1 MTPPAGARRSRD
13 GRFCSQ
19 DTPRSFW
26 GPRVPCGG
34 GRCPKH
40 PSQGTGK
47 SRRQHPLGG
56 GRWSPA
62 RSRRASVPASPGPAP
77 SWRGATGCPG
87 ALGPAAPARRPGQP
101 CPPPSDSSRSLTGR
115 TSRSLTHL
123 RVRRTWLQILLV
135 LGFIQVILG
144 VLIVTF
150 SLVAATIT
158 PSAKI
163 RHSCPSWA
171 GFSLALSG
179 LVGIVSW
186 KRPLTLVITFF
197 TLLSVLGVMLSLA
210 GSILSCQNAQLVKS
224 LEACERERDSCVCC
238 QAHSEPLPV
247 SCSQQSEML
256 TMFPNP
262 DCWSIRVALKDLLFS
277 VCGLTIFSTII
288 CTLSAV
294 VCCIQILSLDIVH
307 VLVPQRSSSV
317 TLECTSPPN
326 TFLQSMMDFEE
337 FVPPVPPPPY
347 YPPEYTCSSE
357 TDAQSITYNGSMDSP
372 VPLYPTD
379 FPPSY
384 ETVMGLRGD
393 SQATLFD
400 SQLTDGSHAC
410 TCDRVP
416 SIVLSGEVSMDS
428 GSLIMSEIMDI
439 PGDSSPSE
447 DSCLLELQGSM
458 RSVDYVL
465 FRSIQRSRA
474 DYCLSV
480 DCVQC
485 SHHARSP
492 TLGLQ
497 GPFEEV
503 PQPRVRGERSY
514 SCSTAEPSH
523 NGILVG
529 GAVTHSCNRLEG
541 LARCIGPC
549 FPEVRLK
556 EKGSLQGRGGG
567 CPTGPGAGRLCHPRR
582 NSETSCPSSP
592 APGLSQRLLMRSHSD
607 PGVLT
612 AGDAADFREVLYTKA
627 LDDTMSN
634 SSADTGLCS
643 EACLL
648 RRSHCDSPLLLRA
661 GSAGKS
667 KLLPSKKVTQQL
679 SKTTTRSLGDLKVC
693 RGTRGLVARFLQRP
707 KRSPAAGVEV
717 PGHSSQGHKQVPWSA
732 WPGAER
738 SHEGIH
744 LQSCGDLSSTSSLRR
759 LLSARRLER
768 SRPRSLSGTCKESVL

>member
-1 MTPPAGARRSRD
+1 M
-13 GRFCSQ
+13 
-19 DTPRSFW
+19 
-26 GPRVPCGG
+26 
-34 GRCPKH
+34 
-40 PSQGTGK
+40 PS
-47 SRRQHPLGG
+47 
-56 GRWSPA
+56 
-62 RSRRASVPASPGPAP
+62 
-77 SWRGATGCPG
+77 
-87 ALGPAAPARRPGQP
+87 
-101 CPPPSDSSRSLTGR
+101 PSDSSHSLTGR

-123 RVRRTWLQILLV
+123 RVQRTWLQILLV

-179 LVGIVSW
+179 LIGIVSW
-186 KRPLTLVITFF
+186 KRPFTLVITFF

-224 LEACERERDSCVCC
+224 LESCEREKDSCICC
-238 QAHSEPLPV
+238 QTYLEHAPT

-262 DCWSIRVALKDLLFS
+262 DCRSIRVALKDLLFS
-277 VCGLTIFSTII
+277 VCGLTVFSTII

-294 VCCIQILSLDIVH
+294 VCCIQIFSLDIVH
-307 VLVPQRSSSV
+307 VLVPQRSNSV
-317 TLECTSPPN
+317 TLECTSPPD
-326 TFLQSMMDFEE
+326 TFLQSMLDFEE

-428 GSLIMSEIMDI
+428 GSLIMSEIVDI

-497 GPFEEV
+497 GPFEET
-503 PQPRVRGERSY
+503 PQPRARGERSY
-514 SCSTAEPSH
+514 SCSTAEPGH

-556 EKGSLQGRGGG
+556 DKSSLQGQRGSRSA
-567 CPTGPGAGRLCHPRR
+567 GPGSGRLFHPRR

-592 APGLSQRLLMRSHSD
+592 APGLSQRPLVRSHSD
-607 PGVLT
+607 PGVLMV
-612 AGDAADFREVLYTKA
+612 G
-627 LDDTMSN
+627 
-634 SSADTGLCS
+634 DTGLCS

-648 RRSHCDSPLLLRA
+648 HRSHCDSPLLLRA
-661 GSAGKS
+661 GSVGKN
-667 KLLPSKKVTQQL
+667 KLPVSKKVTQQL

-707 KRSPAAGVEV
+707 KRNPTAAVEV
-717 PGHSSQGHKQVPWSA
+717 PGHSPQGHKQVPWSA
-732 WPGAER
+732 WPGAEQR
-738 SHEGIH
+738 QEGIH
-744 LQSCGDLSSTSSLRR
+744 LRSCGDLSSTSSLRR

-768 SRPRSLSGTCKESVL
+768 GRPRSLSGTCKESVL

>member
-1 MTPPAGARRSRD
+1 M
-13 GRFCSQ
+13 
-19 DTPRSFW
+19 
-26 GPRVPCGG
+26 
-34 GRCPKH
+34 
-40 PSQGTGK
+40 PSPT
-47 SRRQHPLGG
+47 
-56 GRWSPA
+56 
-62 RSRRASVPASPGPAP
+62 
-77 SWRGATGCPG
+77 
-87 ALGPAAPARRPGQP
+87 
-101 CPPPSDSSRSLTGR
+101 DSHRSLTGR
-115 TSRSLTHL
+115 SSRSLTHL
-123 RVRRTWLQILLV
+123 RLQRTWLQVLLV
-135 LGFIQVILG
+135 LGLVQAILG

-158 PSAKI
+158 PSTKI

-179 LVGIVSW
+179 LVGIISW
-186 KRPLTLVITFF
+186 KRPLTLVIAFF
-197 TLLSVLGVMLSLA
+197 TLLSVLSVMLSLA
-210 GSILSCQNAQLVKS
+210 GSILSCQNAQTRGIQGLPGKRPHTRPCS
-224 LEACERERDSCVCC
+224 AGSA
-238 QAHSEPLPV
+238 AHPTAP
-247 SCSQQSEML
+247 Q
-256 TMFPNP
+256 
-262 DCWSIRVALKDLLFS
+262 DLLFS

-294 VCCIQILSLDIVH
+294 VCCIQIFSLDIVH

-317 TLECTSPPN
+317 TLECTSPPD

-400 SQLTDGSHAC
+400 SQLTEGSHAC

-416 SIVLSGEVSMDS
+416 SIVLISMDS

-480 DCVQC
+480 DC
-485 SHHARSP
+485 
-492 TLGLQ
+492 
-497 GPFEEV
+497 GPFEER

-514 SCSTAEPSH
+514 SCSTAEPGH
-523 NGILVG
+523 DGILVG
-529 GAVTHSCNRLEG
+529 GAVTHSCNRLAG
-541 LARCIGPC
+541 LARCAGPC

-556 EKGSLQGRGGG
+556 DKGSSLQAR
-567 CPTGPGAGRLCHPRR
+567 GAGRTSDTGAGRPRR

-592 APGLSQRLLMRSHSD
+592 APGLAPRPLLRSHSD
-607 PGVLT
+607 PGVPM
-612 AGDAADFREVLYTKA
+612 AGHAELYTKA
-627 LDDTMSN
+627 LEDTVSD

-648 RRSHCDSPLLLRA
+648 HRSHCDSPPLFRA
-661 GSAGKS
+661 ASVGKN
-667 KLLPSKKVTQQL
+667 KLPPCKKVSQQL
-679 SKTTTRSLGDLKVC
+679 SKTTTRSLGDLKGY

-707 KRSPAAGVEV
+707 KRSLAAGMDVS
-717 PGHSSQGHKQVPWSA
+717 GHSFHGHKQVPWSA

-738 SHEGIH
+738 PHEGIH

-759 LLSARRLER
+759 LLSTRRLER
-768 SRPRSLSGTCKESVL
+768 SRPRSLSGACKESAL

>member
-1 MTPPAGARRSRD
+1 M
-13 GRFCSQ
+13 
-19 DTPRSFW
+19 
-26 GPRVPCGG
+26 
-34 GRCPKH
+34 
-40 PSQGTGK
+40 PS
-47 SRRQHPLGG
+47 
-56 GRWSPA
+56 
-62 RSRRASVPASPGPAP
+62 P
-77 SWRGATGCPG
+77 SN
-87 ALGPAAPARRPGQP
+87 
-101 CPPPSDSSRSLTGR
+101 SSRSLTGR

-123 RVRRTWLQILLV
+123 HVQRTWLQILLV

-150 SLVAATIT
+150 SLVAATMT
-158 PSAKI
+158 PSTKI

-171 GFSLALSG
+171 GFSLALCG

-238 QAHSEPLPV
+238 QARSEPPPT
-247 SCSQQSEML
+247 SCSRQSEML

-262 DCWSIRVALKDLLFS
+262 NCRSIRVALKDLLFS
-277 VCGLTIFSTII
+277 VCGLTVFSTII

-294 VCCIQILSLDIVH
+294 VCCIQIFSLDIVH

-326 TFLQSMMDFEE
+326 TLLQSMMDFEE

-400 SQLTDGSHAC
+400 SQLMDGSHAC

-458 RSVDYVL
+458 RSVDYIL

-497 GPFEEV
+497 GPFEEM

-523 NGILVG
+523 DGILVG

-541 LARCIGPC
+541 LARCAGPC

-556 EKGSLQGRGGG
+556 EKGSLQRRGGG
-567 CPTGPGAGRLCHPRR
+567 RSAGPDTGRLCHLRR

-592 APGLSQRLLMRSHSD
+592 GLSQRLLLRSHSD
-607 PGVLT
+607 PGILT
-612 AGDAADFREVLYTKA
+612 ASHADFREVLYTKA
-627 LDDTMSN
+627 LEDTVSN

-648 RRSHCDSPLLLRA
+648 RHSHCDSPPLLRA
-661 GSAGKS
+661 GSTGKS

-707 KRSPAAGVEV
+707 KRSPAAGIEV

-732 WPGAER
+732 WPGAEQP
-738 SHEGIH
+738 HEGIH

-768 SRPRSLSGTCKESVL
+768 SHPWSLSGTCKESVL

>member
-1 MTPPAGARRSRD
+1 M
-13 GRFCSQ
+13 
-19 DTPRSFW
+19 
-26 GPRVPCGG
+26 
-34 GRCPKH
+34 
-40 PSQGTGK
+40 PS
-47 SRRQHPLGG
+47 
-56 GRWSPA
+56 
-62 RSRRASVPASPGPAP
+62 P
-77 SWRGATGCPG
+77 SE
-87 ALGPAAPARRPGQP
+87 
-101 CPPPSDSSRSLTGR
+101 SSRSLTGG

-123 RVRRTWLQILLV
+123 RVQRTWLQILLV

-158 PSAKI
+158 PSTRI

-179 LVGIVSW
+179 LVGIIYW

-197 TLLSVLGVMLSLA
+197 TLLSVLGIMLSLA

-224 LEACERERDSCVCC
+224 LQACERERDSCVCC
-238 QAHSEPLPV
+238 QARSEPPPA
-247 SCSQQSEML
+247 SCTRQGEML

-262 DCWSIRVALKDLLFS
+262 DCHSIRVALKDLLFS
-277 VCGLTIFSTII
+277 VCGLTVFSTII

-294 VCCIQILSLDIVH
+294 VCCIQIFSLDIVH

-317 TLECTSPPN
+317 TLECTSPPD

-400 SQLTDGSHAC
+400 LPLTDGSHAC
-410 TCDRVP
+410 ACDRVP

-485 SHHARSP
+485 SHHPRSP
-492 TLGLQ
+492 MLGLQ

-514 SCSTAEPSH
+514 SCSTAADPGH
-523 NGILVG
+523 DGVLVG

-541 LARCIGPC
+541 LSRCAGPC

-556 EKGSLQGRGGG
+556 DKGALRGRGRPSGL
-567 CPTGPGAGRLCHPRR
+567 GAGRLGQLRR

-592 APGLSQRLLMRSHSD
+592 GPAPGQRPLVRAHSD
-607 PGVLT
+607 PGVPA
-612 AGDAADFREVLYTKA
+612 AGRADFREVLYTKA
-627 LDDTMSN
+627 LEDTMSS
-634 SSADTGLCS
+634 SSADTGPVGSSIPGCDGDVPAGLCS
-643 EACLL
+643 EACLC
-648 RRSHCDSPLLLRA
+648 RRSHCDSPPLLRV

-667 KLLPSKKVTQQL
+667 KALPSKKVTEQL
-679 SKTTTRSLGDLKVC
+679 SKSTTRSLGDLKVC

-707 KRSPAAGVEV
+707 KRSVEV

-738 SHEGIH
+738 PHDGIH
-744 LQSCGDLSSTSSLRR
+744 LRSCGDLSSTSSLRR

-768 SRPRSLSGTCKESVL
+768 GRPRSLSGTCKDSESVL

>member
-1 MTPPAGARRSRD
+1 M
-13 GRFCSQ
+13 
-19 DTPRSFW
+19 
-26 GPRVPCGG
+26 
-34 GRCPKH
+34 
-40 PSQGTGK
+40 PS
-47 SRRQHPLGG
+47 
-56 GRWSPA
+56 
-62 RSRRASVPASPGPAP
+62 
-77 SWRGATGCPG
+77 
-87 ALGPAAPARRPGQP
+87 
-101 CPPPSDSSRSLTGR
+101 PSDSNRSLTGR
-115 TSRSLTHL
+115 SSRSLTHL
-123 RVRRTWLQILLV
+123 RLQRAWLQVLLV
-135 LGFIQVILG
+135 LGLVQAVLG

-158 PSAKI
+158 PSTKI

-186 KRPLTLVITFF
+186 KRPLTLVIAFF

-224 LEACERERDSCVCC
+224 LEACERERDTCVCC
-238 QAHSEPLPV
+238 QARSEPPPA
-247 SCSQQSEML
+247 SCSQQSEQL
-256 TMFPNP
+256 TMFPNAN
-262 DCWSIRVALKDLLFS
+262 CRSIRVALKDLLFS

-288 CTLSAV
+288 CMLSAV
-294 VCCIQILSLDIVH
+294 VCCIQIFSLDIVH

-317 TLECTSPPN
+317 TLECTSPPD

-400 SQLTDGSHAC
+400 SQLTEGSHAC

-492 TLGLQ
+492 TLALQ
-497 GPFEEV
+497 GPFEEM

-514 SCSTAEPSH
+514 SCSTAEP
-523 NGILVG
+523 GPDGGGVLVG
-529 GAVTHSCNRLEG
+529 GAVTHSCNRLVG
-541 LARCIGPC
+541 PVRCAGPC

-556 EKGSLQGRGGG
+556 DKGSSLQGRGGDRH
-567 CPTGPGAGRLCHPRR
+567 TDTATAGRPRR

-592 APGLSQRLLMRSHSD
+592 APGMAPRPLLRSHSD
-607 PGVLT
+607 PGVPM
-612 AGDAADFREVLYTKA
+612 AGRAADFREVLYTKA
-627 LDDTMSN
+627 LEDTVSD

-648 RRSHCDSPLLLRA
+648 HRSHCDSPPLLRA
-661 GSAGKS
+661 GSVGKN
-667 KLLPSKKVTQQL
+667 KLPPSKKVPQQL
-679 SKTTTRSLGDLKVC
+679 SKTATRSLGDLKGY

-707 KRSPAAGVEV
+707 KRSVEV
-717 PGHSSQGHKQVPWSA
+717 SGHSFHGHKQVPWSA

-738 SHEGIH
+738 PHEGIH

-759 LLSARRLER
+759 LLSSRRLER
-768 SRPRSLSGTCKESVL
+768 GRPRSLSGACKESAL

>member
-1 MTPPAGARRSRD
+1 M
-13 GRFCSQ
+13 
-19 DTPRSFW
+19 
-26 GPRVPCGG
+26 
-34 GRCPKH
+34 
-40 PSQGTGK
+40 PSPT
-47 SRRQHPLGG
+47 
-56 GRWSPA
+56 
-62 RSRRASVPASPGPAP
+62 
-77 SWRGATGCPG
+77 
-87 ALGPAAPARRPGQP
+87 
-101 CPPPSDSSRSLTGR
+101 DSSRSLTGR
-115 TSRSLTHL
+115 SSRSLTHL
-123 RVRRTWLQILLV
+123 RLQRTWLQVLLV
-135 LGFIQVILG
+135 LGLVQAILG

-158 PSAKI
+158 PSTKI
-163 RHSCPSWA
+163 RQSCPSWA

-179 LVGIVSW
+179 LVGIISW
-186 KRPLTLVITFF
+186 KRPLTLVIAFF

-210 GSILSCQNAQLVKS
+210 GSILSCQNAQLVKT
-224 LEACERERDSCVCC
+224 LEACERERDTCVCC
-238 QAHSEPLPV
+238 QARSEPPPA
-247 SCSQQSEML
+247 SCSQQSETL
-256 TMFPNP
+256 TMFPNAN
-262 DCWSIRVALKDLLFS
+262 CWSNRVALKDLLFS
-277 VCGLTIFSTII
+277 VCGLTVFSTVI
-288 CTLSAV
+288 CMLSAV
-294 VCCIQILSLDIVH
+294 VCCIQIFSLDIVH

-317 TLECTSPPN
+317 TLECTSPPD

-400 SQLTDGSHAC
+400 SQLTEGSHAC

-480 DCVQC
+480 DCVRC

-492 TLGLQ
+492 TLALQ
-497 GPFEEV
+497 GPFEEM

-514 SCSTAEPSH
+514 SCSTAEPGPD
-523 NGILVG
+523 GILAG
-529 GAVTHSCNRLEG
+529 GAVTHSCNRLVG
-541 LARCIGPC
+541 PARCAGPC

-556 EKGSLQGRGGG
+556 DKGSSLQGRGGG
-567 CPTGPGAGRLCHPRR
+567 RPTDPAAGRPGAPRR

-592 APGLSQRLLMRSHSD
+592 APGLAPRPLLRSHSD
-607 PGVLT
+607 PGVPM
-612 AGDAADFREVLYTKA
+612 AGRADFREVLYTKA
-627 LDDTMSN
+627 LEDTVSD

-648 RRSHCDSPLLLRA
+648 HRSHCDSPPLLRA
-661 GSAGKS
+661 ASVGKN
-667 KLLPSKKVTQQL
+667 KLPPSKKVPQQL
-679 SKTTTRSLGDLKVC
+679 SKTTTRSLGDLKGY

-707 KRSPAAGVEV
+707 KRSLAAGVEV
-717 PGHSSQGHKQVPWSA
+717 SGHSFHGHKQVPWSA

-738 SHEGIH
+738 PHEGIH

-768 SRPRSLSGTCKESVL
+768 SRPRSLSGACKESAL

>member
-1 MTPPAGARRSRD
+1 M
-13 GRFCSQ
+13 
-19 DTPRSFW
+19 
-26 GPRVPCGG
+26 
-34 GRCPKH
+34 
-40 PSQGTGK
+40 PSPTN
-47 SRRQHPLGG
+47 
-56 GRWSPA
+56 
-62 RSRRASVPASPGPAP
+62 
-77 SWRGATGCPG
+77 
-87 ALGPAAPARRPGQP
+87 
-101 CPPPSDSSRSLTGR
+101 SSRSLTGR
-115 TSRSLTHL
+115 SSRSLTHL
-123 RVRRTWLQILLV
+123 RLQRTWLQVLLV
-135 LGFIQVILG
+135 LGLIQAILG

-158 PSAKI
+158 PSTKI

-186 KRPLTLVITFF
+186 KRPFTLVVGVGGGRHPLRMWGSPGWGGRAAPRAPAAVCVGSLLRSPAWPAAPLLPLQIAFF

-238 QAHSEPLPV
+238 QARSEPPPA

-262 DCWSIRVALKDLLFS
+262 NCRSIRVALKDLLFS
-277 VCGLTIFSTII
+277 VCGLTVFSTVI

-294 VCCIQILSLDIVH
+294 VCCIRIFSLDIVH

-317 TLECTSPPN
+317 TLECTSPPD

-393 SQATLFD
+393 SQATLYD
-400 SQLTDGSHAC
+400 SQLTEGSHAC

-497 GPFEEV
+497 GPFEET
-503 PQPRVRGERSY
+503 PQPRARGERSY
-514 SCSTAEPSH
+514 SCSTAEPGH
-523 NGILVG
+523 DGVLVG
-529 GAVTHSCNRLEG
+529 GAVTHSCNRLAG
-541 LARCIGPC
+541 LARCAGPC

-556 EKGSLQGRGGG
+556 DKGSLQGRGGG
-567 CPTGPGAGRLCHPRR
+567 RPTDPGAGRPGHPRR

-592 APGLSQRLLMRSHSD
+592 APGLAPCPLLRSHSD
-607 PGVLT
+607 PGVPL
-612 AGDAADFREVLYTKA
+612 AGHADFREVLYTKA
-627 LDDTMSN
+627 LEDTVSD

-648 RRSHCDSPLLLRA
+648 RRSHCDSPPLLRA
-661 GSAGKS
+661 GSVGKT
-667 KLLPSKKVTQQL
+667 KLPPCKKVTEQL
-679 SKTTTRSLGDLKVC
+679 SKTTTRSLGDLKGC

-707 KRSPAAGVEV
+707 KRSLAAGVEV
-717 PGHSSQGHKQVPWSA
+717 SGYSFQGHKQVPWSA

-738 SHEGIH
+738 PHEGIH

-768 SRPRSLSGTCKESVL
+768 SRPRSLSGACKESAL

>member
-1 MTPPAGARRSRD
+1 M
-13 GRFCSQ
+13 
-19 DTPRSFW
+19 
-26 GPRVPCGG
+26 
-34 GRCPKH
+34 
-40 PSQGTGK
+40 PS
-47 SRRQHPLGG
+47 
-56 GRWSPA
+56 
-62 RSRRASVPASPGPAP
+62 
-77 SWRGATGCPG
+77 
-87 ALGPAAPARRPGQP
+87 
-101 CPPPSDSSRSLTGR
+101 PSDSSRSLTAR
-115 TSRSLTHL
+115 PARSLTQL
-123 RVRRTWLQILLV
+123 RVQKTWLQILLV

-158 PSAKI
+158 PSTKI

-238 QAHSEPLPV
+238 QVRSEPSPS
-247 SCSQQSEML
+247 SCSHQGEML

-262 DCWSIRVALKDLLFS
+262 NCQSIQVALKDLLFS

-294 VCCIQILSLDIVH
+294 VCCIQIFSLDIVH

-317 TLECTSPPN
+317 TLECTSPPD
-326 TFLQSMMDFEE
+326 TFLQSMMDYEE

-428 GSLIMSEIMDI
+428 GSLMMSEIMDI

-458 RSVDYVL
+458 RSVDFVL

-480 DCVQC
+480 DCVRC
-485 SHHARSP
+485 SHHAHSP

-497 GPFEEV
+497 GPFEETP

-514 SCSTAEPSH
+514 SCSTAEPAH
-523 NGILVG
+523 DGVLVG

-541 LARCIGPC
+541 LSRCVGPC

-567 CPTGPGAGRLCHPRR
+567 PSGGPGTGRLGQGRR

-592 APGLSQRLLMRSHSD
+592 APGLSQRPLVRSHSD
-607 PGVLT
+607 PGVLS
-612 AGDAADFREVLYTKA
+612 AAHADFREVLYTKA
-627 LDDTMSN
+627 LEDAASD

-648 RRSHCDSPLLLRA
+648 HRSHCDSPLLLRA
-661 GSAGKS
+661 SSVGKS
-667 KLLPSKKVTQQL
+667 KPLPSKKVTQQL

-707 KRSPAAGVEV
+707 KRSPAAGVVEV
-717 PGHSSQGHKQVPWSA
+717 PGHSSQGHKQVPWSP
-732 WPGAER
+732 WLGAER
-738 SHEGIH
+738 PHEGIH

-759 LLSARRLER
+759 LLSSRRLER
-768 SRPRSLSGTCKESVL
+768 SRPRSLSGACKESAL

>member
-1 MTPPAGARRSRD
+1 M
-13 GRFCSQ
+13 
-19 DTPRSFW
+19 
-26 GPRVPCGG
+26 
-34 GRCPKH
+34 
-40 PSQGTGK
+40 PS
-47 SRRQHPLGG
+47 
-56 GRWSPA
+56 
-62 RSRRASVPASPGPAP
+62 P
-77 SWRGATGCPG
+77 SE
-87 ALGPAAPARRPGQP
+87 
-101 CPPPSDSSRSLTGR
+101 SSRSLTGR
-115 TSRSLTHL
+115 ASRSLTHL
-123 RVRRTWLQILLV
+123 RVQRTWLQILLV

-158 PSAKI
+158 PSTKI

-186 KRPLTLVITFF
+186 KRPLTLVVTFF
-197 TLLSVLGVMLSLA
+197 TLLSVLGIMLSLA
-210 GSILSCQNAQLVKS
+210 GSILSCQNAQLVTS
-224 LEACERERDSCVCC
+224 LGACERERDLCVCC
-238 QAHSEPLPV
+238 QTRAEPPPA
-247 SCSQQSEML
+247 SCSRHSEML
-256 TMFPNP
+256 TMYPNP
-262 DCWSIRVALKDLLFS
+262 DCRSIRVALKDLLFS
-277 VCGLTIFSTII
+277 VCGLTVFSTIV

-294 VCCIQILSLDIVH
+294 VCCIQIFSLDIVH

-317 TLECTSPPN
+317 TLECTSPPD

-372 VPLYPTD
+372 MPLYPTD

-410 TCDRVP
+410 ACDRVP

-497 GPFEEV
+497 GPFEER

-514 SCSTAEPSH
+514 SCSTEEPTH
-523 NGILVG
+523 DGILVG

-541 LARCIGPC
+541 LARCAGPC

-556 EKGSLQGRGGG
+556 DKGSCQGRGGRSA
-567 CPTGPGAGRLCHPRR
+567 GPGAGRLGHPRR

-592 APGLSQRLLMRSHSD
+592 GLSQRPLLRSHSD
-607 PGVLT
+607 PGVLM
-612 AGDAADFREVLYTKA
+612 GDRADFREVLYTKA
-627 LDDTMSN
+627 LEDTVSN

-643 EACLL
+643 AACLL
-648 RRSHCDSPLLLRA
+648 RHPHCDSPLLLRA
-661 GSAGKS
+661 GSLGKD
-667 KLLPSKKVTQQL
+667 KPLPSKKATQQL
-679 SKTTTRSLGDLKVC
+679 SQTTTRSLGDLKVC

-707 KRSPAAGVEV
+707 RRSRAPSVEL
-717 PGHSSQGHKQVPWSA
+717 PGHSAQGHKQVPWSA

-738 SHEGIH
+738 PQEGIH

-759 LLSARRLER
+759 LLSTRRLER
-768 SRPRSLSGTCKESVL
+768 GRLRSLGGTCKESVL

>member
-1 MTPPAGARRSRD
+1 AM
-13 GRFCSQ
+13 
-19 DTPRSFW
+19 
-26 GPRVPCGG
+26 
-34 GRCPKH
+34 
-40 PSQGTGK
+40 PS
-47 SRRQHPLGG
+47 
-56 GRWSPA
+56 
-62 RSRRASVPASPGPAP
+62 
-77 SWRGATGCPG
+77 
-87 ALGPAAPARRPGQP
+87 
-101 CPPPSDSSRSLTGR
+101 PSDSSRSLTGR
-115 TSRSLTHL
+115 SSRSLTHL
-123 RVRRTWLQILLV
+123 RLQRTWLQVLLV
-135 LGFIQVILG
+135 LGLVQAILG

-171 GFSLALSG
+171 GFSVTTGWEGCEGTSVTTGHGLAGEGSSALSASFWCEGSTRGPRGDPAARILAWLCCPARAARSPQALNQQFLPSCGARVAPTAPWSCSLAGSMLAGIERTLPVGRGCSGPHCLLPMLTPGLVHLQLALSG
-179 LVGIVSW
+179 L
-186 KRPLTLVITFF
+186 
-197 TLLSVLGVMLSLA
+197 
-210 GSILSCQNAQLVKS
+210 
-224 LEACERERDSCVCC
+224 
-238 QAHSEPLPV
+238 
-247 SCSQQSEML
+247 
-256 TMFPNP
+256 
-262 DCWSIRVALKDLLFS
+262 
-277 VCGLTIFSTII
+277 
-288 CTLSAV
+288 
-294 VCCIQILSLDIVH
+294 
-307 VLVPQRSSSV
+307 LVPQRSSSV
-317 TLECTSPPN
+317 TLECTSPPD

-400 SQLTDGSHAC
+400 SQLTEGSHAC

-416 SIVLSGEVSMDS
+416 SIVLSGEGECPLPARGVAAGQVQLFSGAHVLLAVSMDS

-497 GPFEEV
+497 GPFEER

-523 NGILVG
+523 DGILVG
-529 GAVTHSCNRLEG
+529 GAVTHSCNRLAG
-541 LARCIGPC
+541 PARCAGPC

-556 EKGSLQGRGGG
+556 DKGSSLQGRG
-567 CPTGPGAGRLCHPRR
+567 AGRPTDSGASRPGHPRR

-592 APGLSQRLLMRSHSD
+592 APGLALRPLLRSHSD
-607 PGVLT
+607 PGVPT
-612 AGDAADFREVLYTKA
+612 AGHAADFREVLYTKA
-627 LDDTMSN
+627 LEDTVSD

-648 RRSHCDSPLLLRA
+648 RRSHCDSPPLLRA
-661 GSAGKS
+661 GSCGRVMHAS
-667 KLLPSKKVTQQL
+667 AILVTSVLLPRVPPGE
-679 SKTTTRSLGDLKVC
+679 RRVEH
-693 RGTRGLVARFLQRP
+693 RGVSAGGCHDRAAIPAAAACPRGL
-707 KRSPAAGVEV
+707 
-717 PGHSSQGHKQVPWSA
+717 QVPWSA

-738 SHEGIH
+738 PHDGIH

-759 LLSARRLER
+759 LLSTRRLER
-768 SRPRSLSGTCKESVL
+768 SRPRSLSGACKESAL

>member
-1 MTPPAGARRSRD
+1 M
-13 GRFCSQ
+13 
-19 DTPRSFW
+19 
-26 GPRVPCGG
+26 
-34 GRCPKH
+34 
-40 PSQGTGK
+40 PSPT
-47 SRRQHPLGG
+47 
-56 GRWSPA
+56 
-62 RSRRASVPASPGPAP
+62 
-77 SWRGATGCPG
+77 
-87 ALGPAAPARRPGQP
+87 
-101 CPPPSDSSRSLTGR
+101 DSSRSLTGR
-115 TSRSLTHL
+115 SSRSLTHL
-123 RVRRTWLQILLV
+123 RLQRTWLQVLLV
-135 LGFIQVILG
+135 LGLVQAILG

-158 PSAKI
+158 PSSKI

-171 GFSLALSG
+171 GFSIA
-179 LVGIVSW
+179 
-186 KRPLTLVITFF
+186 FF
-197 TLLSVLGVMLSLA
+197 ALLSVLGVMLSLA
-210 GSILSCQNAQLVKS
+210 GSILSCQNAQLVKT
-224 LEACERERDSCVCC
+224 LEACERERDTCVCC
-238 QAHSEPLPV
+238 QARSEPPPT

-262 DCWSIRVALKDLLFS
+262 NCRSIRVALKDLLFS

-288 CTLSAV
+288 CMLSAV
-294 VCCIQILSLDIVH
+294 VCCIQIFSLDIVH

-317 TLECTSPPN
+317 TLECTSPPD

-393 SQATLFD
+393 SQVTLFD
-400 SQLTDGSHAC
+400 SQLTESSHAC

-480 DCVQC
+480 DCMQC

-497 GPFEEV
+497 GPFEET

-514 SCSTAEPSH
+514 SCSTAEP
-523 NGILVG
+523 GPDGVLVG
-529 GAVTHSCNRLEG
+529 GAITHSCNRLVG
-541 LARCIGPC
+541 PARCAGPC

-556 EKGSLQGRGGG
+556 DKGSSPQGRGGG
-567 CPTGPGAGRLCHPRR
+567 RPTDAAGRPGHPRR

-592 APGLSQRLLMRSHSD
+592 APGLAPRPLLRSQSD
-607 PGVLT
+607 PGVPM
-612 AGDAADFREVLYTKA
+612 AGRAADFREVLYTKA
-627 LDDTMSN
+627 LEDTVSD
-634 SSADTGLCS
+634 SSADTGPCS

-648 RRSHCDSPLLLRA
+648 HRSHCDSPPLLRA
-661 GSAGKS
+661 GSVGKN
-667 KLLPSKKVTQQL
+667 KLPPCKKVPQQL
-679 SKTTTRSLGDLKVC
+679 SKTTTRSLGDLKGY

-707 KRSPAAGVEV
+707 KRSLAAGMEV
-717 PGHSSQGHKQVPWSA
+717 SGHSFHGHKQVPWSA
-732 WPGAER
+732 WMGAER
-738 SHEGIH
+738 PHEGIH

-768 SRPRSLSGTCKESVL
+768 GRPRSLSGACKESAL